1 MGFELQEEI
10 LNGMEKPFENDP
22 LKYLWESMMH
32 TSYALGMHVIF
43 FFFNAQLFFSTCSGK
58 QL

>member
-10 LNGMEKPFENDP
+10 LNGMEKPFENDA

-43 FFFNAQLFFSTCSGK
+43 FFNAQLFFSTCPGK